1 MYNSL
6 RSLEKITGILDSI
19 KTLCYDKQLLKQVV
33 QEYTN
38 GHFLQHNRQKLS
50 NIDRMSVS
58 NVLTGCRGTTHGGVM
73 RIMSPQL
80 PAWRSPSICIPVE
93 GIDQMIS
100 LQAAVPNG
108 WGLFSFLSLDSARG
122 SDTTYTGGNRMTHT
136 CLSSTNTL
144 HFHIGG
150 GRM

>member
-19 KTLCYDKQLLKQVV
+19 KTLCFDKQLLKQVV

-58 NVLTGCRGTTHGGVM
+58 NVLTGFRGTAHGGVM

-80 PAWRSPSICIPVE
+80 PAWEWRSPSICIPVE

-122 SDTTYTGGNRMTHT
+122 SDTTYTGGKQND
-136 CLSSTNTL
+136 TL
-144 HFHIGG
+144 LLVSVQQILCIFI
-150 GRM
+150 